1 MIRAWQLRHFGGL
14 LTPRFLWHNVFGHGP
29 RETWKPS
36 KFTVGLYQ
44 CRCGGVLAD
53 EEEMVT
59 GKAQTEKQ
67 VTEFLAA
74 FRRGK

>member
-1 MIRAWQLRHFGGL
+1 MIRAWQLRHFGGI

-36 KFTVGLYQ
+36 EF
-44 CRCGGVLAD
+44 GVLAD